1 MNFIG
6 IDLSLTSTAVSIY
19 NKNGYFFFSY
29 LKNWEKPTKWTKNIL
44 DYVKIT
50 GIKYKQSEVY
60 SEQENFKLTDY
71 SSNVNNILND
81 IKNCLVDG
89 KVIFGIEGY
98 SYSSETSSLI
108 DLVTMSTLLRNG
120 LITNFNAEMNVYSPS
135 TLKKETCGL
144 VYGWTKKGVRSIK
157 YSTRNPDGIA
167 GGDFQKHQMLKA
179 LNDYPCDSKLSLFIK
194 EFFGDLYTMKS
205 IPAPIPDLIDSYW
218 ALKVLMNEKIFHI
231 KKIINDDAGVTDATE

>member
-6 IDLSLTSTAVSIY
+6 IDMSLTSTAISVW

-50 GIKYKQSEVY
+50 GVKYRQSETY
-60 SEQENFKLTDY
+60 TELENLKIEDY
-71 SSNVNNILND
+71 TTNVDNIIND
-81 IKNCLVDG
+81 IKNCMVEG
-89 KVIFGIEGY
+89 EVFFAIEGY
-98 SYSSETSSLI
+98 SYNSETSSLI
-108 DLVTMSTLLRNG
+108 DLVTMGTLLRSK
-120 LITNFNAEMNVYSPS
+120 LIKLLNAKMSVYSPS
-135 TLKKETCGL
+135 TLKKESCGL
-144 VYGWTKKGVRSIK
+144 SYGWEKKGVRAIK

-179 LNDYPCDSKLSLFIK
+179 LNDYPCDSKLSIFTK
-194 EFFGDLYTMKS
+194 EYFGDLYSMKS

-218 ALKVLMNEKIFHI
+218 CLKVLMNDKLFHI
-231 KKIINDDAGVTDATE
+231 KRVINEDEI